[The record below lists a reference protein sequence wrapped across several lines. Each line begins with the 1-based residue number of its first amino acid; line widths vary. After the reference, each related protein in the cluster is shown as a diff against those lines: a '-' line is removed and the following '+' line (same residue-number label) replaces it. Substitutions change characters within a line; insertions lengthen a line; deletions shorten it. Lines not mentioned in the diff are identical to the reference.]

1 MQQINS
7 EQFETQVLG
16 STTPVIVDFTAT
28 WCGPCQRLAPTL
40 ETLSKELA
48 GKATFVKVDIDESP
62 NLAEQYGVE
71 GVPTL
76 MIFKGGEAVDR
87 MVGGAPKPAIV
98 GWLSPHVSA
107 S

>member
-7 EQFETQVLG
+7 EQFDAQVIE
-16 STTPVIVDFTAT
+16 SATPVLVDFTAT

-40 ETLSKELA
+40 ETLSKEFA

-62 NLAEQYGVE
+62 NLAEEYSVE

-76 MIFKGGEAVDR
+76 LLFKGGEPVDR
-87 MVGGAPKPAIV
+87 MVGGQPKPAIAAFLSQHV
-98 GWLSPHVSA
+98 GG
-107 S
+107 

>member
-7 EQFETQVLG
+7 EQFDNTVLEAA
-16 STTPVIVDFTAT
+16 TPVLVDFTAT

-40 ETLSKELA
+40 ETLSKEFE

-76 MIFKGGEAVDR
+76 MLFKGGEPVDR
-87 MVGGAPKPAIV
+87 MVGGAPKPAIS
-98 GWLSPHVSA
+98 GWLSSHV
-107 S
+107 